1 MKTGWFRRFGM
12 LGIWLAGASAVPAGT
27 NFLASLQAGEV
38 LQGSGNAQGALTE
51 YSSALSQ
58 AANATERA
66 LAPAKKATVFAYI
79 TKDYAA
85 AKEAAQGALAMSNAL
100 PVARVTALQILA
112 ECQMKA
118 EGDNVAAAKT
128 LEEALMLTGMDWAK
142 PTLLL
147 MLGDAYRFSG
157 QYTMALSNL
166 QELQDLTD
174 ADIGTKALGWLNTA
188 FIYQYGL
195 KDKDK
200 DKARSAYAAAVRLK
214 PDLQAEVDRHLA
226 ELPP

>member
-1 MKTGWFRRFGM
+1 MKRVTWIRG
-12 LGIWLAGASAVPAGT
+12 GIAAAVIGFKSVALAAT
-27 NFLASLQAGEV
+27 NYTASLQAGEF
-38 LQGSGNAQGALTE
+38 LQRSGNAEGALAE
-51 YSSALSQ
+51 YSTALSQ

-66 LAPAKKATVFAYI
+66 LALAKKATVFAYI

-128 LEEALMLTGMDWAK
+128 LEEALLLSGVDWAK

-166 QELQDLTD
+166 QELQDLSD
-174 ADIGTKALGWLNTA
+174 ADPGTKALGWLNTA

-200 DKARSAYAAAVRLK
+200 ARAAYADAVRLK
-214 PDLQAEVDRHLA
+214 PDLKAEVDRHLA